1 MDVPKCASTS
11 FLGTDYTDFTD
22 IFDVHTLNNRVN
34 PCLKYI
40 MINLLFCLQG
50 VEIKKVCHAFAFR
63 LSFFLITFWDY
74 SATFVESQQA
84 LTESAQ
90 QALTESAQQCFV
102 ESAQAFTE
110 SLQALAPQHSST
122 AAFSVWLLA
131 ALLPQEAKE
140 TATKATNKNTNF
152 FIFFVF

>member
-1 MDVPKCASTS
+1 MNW
-11 FLGTDYTDFTD
+11 DFFALWVQKNKSD
-22 IFDVHTLNNRVN
+22 MLISDFIFTLI
-34 PCLKYI
+34 LKL
-40 MINLLFCLQG
+40 N
-50 VEIKKVCHAFAFR
+50 
-63 LSFFLITFWDY
+63 Y